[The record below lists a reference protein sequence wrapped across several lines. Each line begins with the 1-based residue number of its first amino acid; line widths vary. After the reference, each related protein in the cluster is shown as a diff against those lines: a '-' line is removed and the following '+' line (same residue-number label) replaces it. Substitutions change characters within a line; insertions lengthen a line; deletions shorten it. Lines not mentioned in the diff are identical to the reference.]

1 MAIDMAIKDR
11 DWRMLAAVALCGIV
25 VVVCGLWTL
34 RAARGVSS
42 SAPAVEM
49 KMTET
54 AIEEIRR
61 EAADVNRGIE
71 ERAKKVREKIVSV
84 RRDEANGVAEL
95 SPDAVAVGVADELR
109 LFLRGAGSGDCLSIC
124 P

>member
-1 MAIDMAIKDR
+1 MAIKDR